1 MSTVARELVAEYLRP
16 WKLASLAAGIALLIA
31 GSFYFEAPD
40 WDIPISLIM
49 AALAYLTAPWSLRVI
64 LERRWRWWPLM
75 LFFTWFTVDGCYA
88 IYWHFTNPIVLPLMR
103 DANFLASL
111 SLYGLCGVVWLYRGS
126 LGELRSDMLARI
138 GAARLQRPSLATIS
152 LYVLLD
158 AAALVVLLQVGFFG
172 LIVLIG
178 GMFRGESSIVTDA
191 RLVLALCTVI
201 PSYFILVADVFLQ
214 TTLVRNSLGL
224 AAAFGLSIT
233 GLSVSTGLS
242 RLVDLRLDQT
252 AKIVAI
258 LGVVIFFQA
267 VIAWR
272 THGLLKRLSQRP
284 GEAGDTS
291 PQWYGS
297 HAFWTLVLVLILGCA
312 AAAFGAA
319 HAFFRMDHLL
329 RIAFAILLAP
339 AGVLWFLI
347 VTLGR
352 WVVLA
357 IPFLVLAGL
366 FGPWSRPRKA

>member
-1 MSTVARELVAEYLRP
+1 VSSLARDLLAEYLRP

-49 AALAYLTAPWSLRVI
+49 ALLAYLTAPWSLRVL
-64 LERRWRWWPLM
+64 LERRWRWWPSM

-88 IYWHFTNPIVLPLMR
+88 IYWHFRNPIVLPLMR
-103 DANFLASL
+103 DANFVVSL
-111 SLYGLCGVVWLYRGS
+111 SLYGLCGVIWLYRGS
-126 LGELRSDMLARI
+126 LNQLRSDALARI
-138 GAARLQRPSLATIS
+138 GTARLRRPSLATIS

-158 AAALVVLLQVGFFG
+158 ATASVVLLQVGLFG

-178 GMFRGESSIVTDA
+178 GMFRGESSIEAAA
-191 RLVLALCTVI
+191 RLVLALCTII

-214 TTLVRNSLGL
+214 TSLLRNSLAL

-233 GLSVSTGLS
+233 ALGVSIGLS
-242 RLVDLRLDQT
+242 RLVDLHLDQT

-258 LGVVIFFQA
+258 LGVVILFQA
-267 VIAWR
+267 VVAWR
-272 THGLLKRLSQRP
+272 THALLKRLSQRS

-291 PQWYGS
+291 PPWYGS
-297 HAFWTLVLVLILGCA
+297 HAFWTLVLVLILGYA

-319 HAFFRMDHLL
+319 HAFLRMDHLL
-329 RIAFAILLAP
+329 RIVFAILLAP
-339 AGVLWFLI
+339 AAVLWFLN

-357 IPFLVLAGL
+357 IPFVVLVGL
-366 FGPWSRPRKA
+366 FGPWSRRRNA